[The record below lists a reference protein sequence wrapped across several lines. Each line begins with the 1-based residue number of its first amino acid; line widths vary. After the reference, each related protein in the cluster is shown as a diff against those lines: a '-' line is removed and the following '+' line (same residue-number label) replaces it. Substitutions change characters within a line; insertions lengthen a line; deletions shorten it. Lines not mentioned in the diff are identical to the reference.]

1 MAKYDVRVVIEYYVE
16 VEADSIEE
24 AEHKGHLG
32 AEDNQHTGSL
42 YEIEAYPIDEEEEE
56 EGE

>member
-1 MAKYDVRVVIEYYVE
+1 MARYDVRVVIEYYVE

-24 AEHKGHLG
+24 AEHKGHIG

-42 YEIEAYPIDEEEEE
+42 YEIDVFPIDEEEEE
-56 EGE
+56 